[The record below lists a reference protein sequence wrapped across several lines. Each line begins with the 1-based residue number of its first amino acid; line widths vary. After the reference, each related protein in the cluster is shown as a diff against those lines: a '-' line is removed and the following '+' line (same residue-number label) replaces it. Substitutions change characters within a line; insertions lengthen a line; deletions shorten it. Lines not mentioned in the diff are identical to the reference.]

1 MTGLTAA
8 VRAVLTRAAP
18 LYEDDPRRAALLSDH
33 RRRLEEPLRI
43 AIAGK
48 VKAGKS
54 TLLNALVGEQVAPTD
69 AGECTQ
75 VVTWYRDGRV
85 PQIVA
90 FPTAGPPVPLPV
102 DRRDG
107 ALVIDLQGRTADELE
122 RMVVDWPAQS
132 LRTAT
137 LIDTPGTASLTTGT
151 SRRTVRFLNPDD
163 DTPTEADA
171 VVYLMRQL
179 HASDAE
185 FLEAFRDQGVAR
197 AASVNTLAVISRAD
211 EIGGGRVDAMIS
223 ARQVAARYRREPA
236 LRGLCQNVVAVAGLV
251 AQTGRTL
258 RQAEFAALRALA
270 GAHREDLDAALLTA
284 DRFTSDTGPVVAV
297 APGLTPAA
305 RRALLDRFGLFGLR
319 VSTSLIRQGLG
330 SPAELAAELLRR
342 SGLHELQHV
351 LHTQFAERRDLL
363 KARSA
368 LLALDRLL
376 HEDPRP
382 GGAALL
388 GDVERIFAGAHEFT
402 ELRLLSALRSGAVA
416 LPAAVVGEAERL
428 LGEAGA
434 GPATRLDLPAGAGEE
449 IVRAAALD
457 ALARWQD
464 LAENPM
470 TARAAADAC
479 RVVIRTCEGLLV
491 PS

>member
-1 MTGLTAA
+1 
-8 VRAVLTRAAP
+8 
-18 LYEDDPRRAALLSDH
+18 
-33 RRRLEEPLRI
+33 
-43 AIAGK
+43 
-48 VKAGKS
+48 
-54 TLLNALVGEQVAPTD
+54 
-69 AGECTQ
+69 
-75 VVTWYRDGRV
+75 
-85 PQIVA
+85 
-90 FPTAGPPVPLPV
+90 
-102 DRRDG
+102 
-107 ALVIDLQGRTADELE
+107 
-122 RMVVDWPAQS
+122 
-132 LRTAT
+132 
-137 LIDTPGTASLTTGT
+137 
-151 SRRTVRFLNPDD
+151 
-163 DTPTEADA
+163 
-171 VVYLMRQL
+171 
-179 HASDAE
+179 
-185 FLEAFRDQGVAR
+185 
-197 AASVNTLAVISRAD
+197 VISRAD

-223 ARQVAARYRREPA
+223 APQVAARYRREPA